1 VEQYKMD
8 FLNRMNLTLHTD
20 GLNECVMVGN
30 QSVRSEPVFY
40 ETIPR
45 RIKFVFKK

>member
-1 VEQYKMD
+1 MD

-30 QSVRSEPVFY
+30 QNVRSGPVFF

-45 RIKFVFKK
+45 RIKSVLKKII